1 MEIGEVVSGY
11 ENQDGITLNIIHEI
25 DEILGTTG
33 INVKLFEPDDQDF
46 AWAVEQL
53 ALL

>member
-1 MEIGEVVSGY
+1 MEIDEVVNGY
-11 ENQDGITLNIIHEI
+11 EDQYGITLHVINDI
-25 DEILGTTG
+25 DETLG
-33 INVKLFEPDDQDF
+33 ISSIKIMLFEPDNQDF